1 MALIAT
7 EPKLTEGIPPE
18 HIAIVTREVTRL
30 ARIQSLA
37 PSADAMKT
45 LASKNISSSQDV
57 LNTPPGNFMA
67 AMKGSITEKEAT
79 LVIANAVSIKLR
91 NENLLVDLLQLVKGS
106 GLSVLDGEEMP
117 STRRFQVQSFLDNS
131 GTNLSL
137 ENLFGSMDQSI
148 SNPSSTVYSPASYFV
163 ELLMYLRNN
172 NLDPQTLNSHASVK
186 GEPDSIKNTPL
197 EFLFRRRPDLGD
209 LELTPEN
216 TDTVLPYIDLANE
229 VMESF
234 IVNLPEFRGDA
245 NVPKQ
250 VTLDAFNVGSE
261 DTQELLSQ
269 PQNVNENAYR
279 ELASAVYPTSLP
291 YHHPL
296 DTQRV
301 FLDFLKVN
309 RKDLLDAF
317 RPHPPKPADNQINN
331 YQRQALDNQ
340 VNCEVIG
347 LVQEEFLILTKKV
360 FWPLNFFEVTEGIQL
375 SDEEYER
382 RVGLRSP
389 WECWGYRDQKSLF
402 ATDRSGLQ
410 FVKAQLLQRAGIAYT
425 DLVDIVQTN
434 FANPK
439 LPTGKSK
446 TIFDQLRFSYR
457 FLQTLVD
464 PGSTGPSRYG
474 RLADFLIRSQHLLSL
489 GASIQ
494 SLGATNENGSA
505 STTGTQ
511 RSGRIKD
518 QDLKNWVINNFE
530 RMGQI
535 TVLESGEG
543 PTLEVSGLVMVVNTG
558 PSASNLQPMNS
569 VLSPQGDVKDA
580 SGNTIARVIISGK
593 VLYGNPVDQITLN
606 AKFPALN
613 FSLIPSM
620 PPPTSHPV
628 PWMIADGFLKKRS
641 QPPAIVE
648 WIINEGRGGSGSI
661 ENVTL
666 SHLDGSPLSI
676 IEWDRLHRF
685 IRIWRKLGWTITET
699 DRALTGLSVKKDQA
713 SQRSSQPVP
722 NGDLNTE
729 TFSDLITFDDFVDSP
744 SSGNGGG
751 GGGDE
756 DDGSFSPGP
765 NLALADI
772 TVSVI
777 EQLAAVK
784 QILPMTSL
792 TVEQLLIFWT
802 AMSSRGKSSLYYRL
816 FFTRNLR
823 NTDAAFGPDPNG
835 DYFTGKPQTI
845 RGHRVMIMA
854 ALSLSMD
861 DIEFLL
867 PSTVDDILNMDNLSA
882 IYRCSLMASVL
893 GVKISDLTQIINGIG
908 NPFASPVACLTVL
921 QTWEKMKS
929 IPFPWEE
936 LRYILDS
943 VPSPTDPLAPTK
955 LDSLRV
961 SKELHDG
968 ITDIQNSHPFIDKES
983 EATDDL
989 IANTVGLIFSSQIAA
1004 GVLGLIHG
1012 TTVYTTSTAPI
1023 VLDENFPDMVAKSV
1037 PGKKIAYT
1045 VPAASNSDKKAST
1058 NPPKLQVT
1066 GILTEAEID
1075 NSQSAIT
1082 IAWTKAVDSVC
1093 AQSNNFFYDNLA
1105 GIFPD
1110 ESDVSNRNLL
1120 AGDIAPSS
1128 EVKKAPNGTAPA
1140 TNPAPAPEIP
1150 QPEPTTG
1157 RKALYFLKF
1166 FIPFLQETL
1175 AHSFVITTVASE
1187 AGFQDHTLAKTMLEN
1202 IVVLDDSG
1210 QSAIQFLLQTVGSS
1224 ADMWQG
1230 YMSPNTPTE
1239 TVDKYIFY
1247 LPDGPKPPPLAID
1260 GATKPFIS
1268 KPVGTVKMWQTEPIT
1283 LDSTKVYTRI
1293 LPGDLWWK
1301 PGKSPRSNIPDSN
1314 FLPDFATGQMFSL
1327 FEKLKKLAL
1336 LLNRFKLSSDEIRYM
1351 NGHSGRNEP
1360 FDGLTFNNLADIA
1373 HWERIYSFT
1382 TLRNSLPANQP
1393 KGLLDLFAWSTT
1405 NAGADGD
1412 DRTQLAQQ
1420 ISDVTSWPIYMLIPM
1435 LTGINFSTGKASSF
1449 RDEQI
1454 LYRLQKLVAL
1464 ANQLKVDVPR
1474 LFAWASPLGTG
1485 TRDYFR
1491 YSAVAQDI
1499 QRVARSRF
1507 SLTSWA
1513 DAVRPMNDKLREN
1526 QKSGLISYLLVQQDL
1541 VEEANITDADSL
1553 FEYFLIDVNMTPLVQ
1568 TSRIKQAIS
1577 TVQLYIQRC
1586 MLGLEEDK
1594 GVKVSALNRPR
1605 WEWMQKYRVWEAN
1618 RKIYLYPENWIEP
1631 TLRDDKSEF
1640 FKQLESALLQKDLNN
1655 NVVYE
1660 AIRSFLYQVDTVSN
1674 LEAIGLYVDFQ
1685 DGNRVHIVARTRT
1698 SPLGYFYNSFL
1709 PADGGYWKG
1718 WKTMA
1723 VDIPHYTIP
1732 ETGMIGNYV
1741 SPIVYNG
1748 RVIIFVAQILNH
1760 VIPADTNKP
1769 HLKATLDDVRNAS
1782 IGDVT
1787 PRNAWEIQM
1796 SWTEYRNGKWTAR
1809 QTCPSS
1815 YIDIPVNQDDVAK
1828 YSDLSNKAGQEAAAR
1843 LVDFTT
1849 AQTKL
1854 SAALGADSATV
1865 EGSQKDVDDAQK
1877 ALTAANIKAQHA
1889 SLTVFRL
1896 KTDLDLGPAT
1906 IESYRFVPSLAQEAG
1921 SEPTTPASA
1930 VRIYVSKF
1938 RSNVV
1943 SQPFY
1948 HKYIHQLIVSSAGS
1962 GDVAKVFSALGGI
1975 ETNSTKDFQDA
1986 FGGSNGTFNEL
1997 GSIYSL
2003 YNWELGLHAP
2013 MTLIDRLHKA
2023 QQYEQALNVCHYV
2036 FNPLNANDLNLA
2048 NGSKDIGRFWV
2059 FPPFKS
2065 IQRATVESIFA
2076 KLQPGN
2082 PDPAIT
2088 AWRKSPFNPHVVAR
2102 NRPQAYMKWIVMTYI
2117 KILIDYGDSLFRQ
2130 NTLETIPLAIQLYV
2144 LASHI
2149 YGPRG
2154 KIVPRRDENIKA
2166 ATYNQ
2171 LATQFDAF
2179 GNAMVQLEE
2188 AFPFSNQTPLP
2199 INRIQATEKDVQ
2211 LANIFGGAGSLYFAI
2226 PDNPD
2231 LRALADTIDDRLFKI
2246 RHSQDINGVF
2256 RQLPLFEPPID
2267 PALLVQATGQGLSI
2281 SSVLSSLNGPMPTC
2295 RFFYLLNKALE
2306 LASET
2311 KSLGNALLSV
2321 SEKKDAETYSALLA
2335 SHELASQTAV
2345 MDLKK
2350 LAVEDAKHSLAQLQY
2365 QRRAP
2370 VSRLTYF
2377 INLVGGNLSG
2387 VPDLDREFLELDAK
2401 IETPVS
2407 SGGFALSPM
2416 ESQEMQL
2423 AGSIADV
2430 NILVGSLET
2439 AAGLLYAIPTLMMNG
2454 SPIGIGTSAVI
2465 NGQNFG
2471 ALASSYAKGI
2481 GIGVENMQYQTNS
2494 LTKKGQYQ
2502 RALQDRIMQ
2511 ANNAGYEI
2519 SQIDKQITAAKIR
2532 IDMANKEIE
2541 LQQSTIDQSQERV
2554 DFVRNK
2560 YSNAELYS
2568 WMEGQTKTLFY
2579 NSYSQA
2585 FALAQ
2590 KAEKAFKFERPQ
2602 KTSTSYIQQ
2611 GYWDVSRNGLLSGEG
2626 LYLAL
2631 KNLESA
2637 YQDERGY
2644 DYEVSKPISLRRL
2657 DPLALISLREGGSA
2671 KFSIPE
2677 ILFDMDFPGHYLRR
2691 LKGVSITMPCIV
2703 GPYTGIN
2710 ATLTLTNSKYRISP
2724 STTPQYV
2731 ETIDSSS
2738 ATDPHFAIVSVP
2750 IKSIAVS
2757 GGQNDNGVLE
2767 LDFRDECSRYLP

>member
-1 MALIAT
+1 MLPYSPLLHSRLIRHDLHTSLATPVSETEICEHAFDVSQPPNHLGAAMAAIAIEGALAFLAPILKEVEPFVEGVVRDVIKKAMTDWQAAHPGQTVWDVFLGAVKKLFDSKTALQDVFNKLHLAGFVAKISNMSAQLVKSVNADPNVKTTNELAIHWDTAKIASVLEDGLKNTASAIRSKIFNHEPTGVIQGQVDAGKTPLVVQSQVVKDGVQTVLSRMDSKDMADKSPMALIAT

-79 LVIANAVSIKLR
+79 LVIANAVSIKIR

-317 RPHPPKPADNQINN
+317 RPHPPKPADNVLDAAKAQATRIDSTTSLLEQINN

-569 VLSPQGDVKDA
+569 GPVFGILDPKNGGRILDSAGVEYNSAPVGVLSPQGDVKDA

-867 PSTVDDILNMDNLSA
+867 PSTGEISNVANGVGTVLHDISKIATRVDDILSMDNLSA

-1075 NSQSAIT
+1075 SLKAVVAQTKDIALEKMKPHNAKAANGIPADSQSAIT
-1082 IAWTKAVDSVC
+1082 IAWTKAVD
-1093 AQSNNFFYDNLA
+1093 
-1105 GIFPD
+1105 
-1110 ESDVSNRNLL
+1110 
-1120 AGDIAPSS
+1120 
-1128 EVKKAPNGTAPA
+1128 
-1140 TNPAPAPEIP
+1140 
-1150 QPEPTTG
+1150 
-1157 RKALYFLKF
+1157 
-1166 FIPFLQETL
+1166 
-1175 AHSFVITTVASE
+1175 
-1187 AGFQDHTLAKTMLEN
+1187 
-1202 IVVLDDSG
+1202 
-1210 QSAIQFLLQTVGSS
+1210 
-1224 ADMWQG
+1224 
-1230 YMSPNTPTE
+1230 
-1239 TVDKYIFY
+1239 
-1247 LPDGPKPPPLAID
+1247 
-1260 GATKPFIS
+1260 
-1268 KPVGTVKMWQTEPIT
+1268 
-1283 LDSTKVYTRI
+1283 
-1293 LPGDLWWK
+1293 
-1301 PGKSPRSNIPDSN
+1301 
-1314 FLPDFATGQMFSL
+1314 
-1327 FEKLKKLAL
+1327 
-1336 LLNRFKLSSDEIRYM
+1336 RY
-1351 NGHSGRNEP
+1351 
-1360 FDGLTFNNLADIA
+1360 
-1373 HWERIYSFT
+1373 
-1382 TLRNSLPANQP
+1382 
-1393 KGLLDLFAWSTT
+1393 
-1405 NAGADGD
+1405 
-1412 DRTQLAQQ
+1412 
-1420 ISDVTSWPIYMLIPM
+1420 V
-1435 LTGINFSTGKASSF
+1435 
-1449 RDEQI
+1449 
-1454 LYRLQKLVAL
+1454 QK
-1464 ANQLKVDVPR
+1464 
-1474 LFAWASPLGTG
+1474 
-1485 TRDYFR
+1485 
-1491 YSAVAQDI
+1491 
-1499 QRVARSRF
+1499 
-1507 SLTSWA
+1507 
-1513 DAVRPMNDKLREN
+1513 
-1526 QKSGLISYLLVQQDL
+1526 
-1541 VEEANITDADSL
+1541 
-1553 FEYFLIDVNMTPLVQ
+1553 
-1568 TSRIKQAIS
+1568 
-1577 TVQLYIQRC
+1577 
-1586 MLGLEEDK
+1586 
-1594 GVKVSALNRPR
+1594 
-1605 WEWMQKYRVWEAN
+1605 
-1618 RKIYLYPENWIEP
+1618 
-1631 TLRDDKSEF
+1631 
-1640 FKQLESALLQKDLNN
+1640 
-1655 NVVYE
+1655 
-1660 AIRSFLYQVDTVSN
+1660 
-1674 LEAIGLYVDFQ
+1674 
-1685 DGNRVHIVARTRT
+1685 
-1698 SPLGYFYNSFL
+1698 
-1709 PADGGYWKG
+1709 
-1718 WKTMA
+1718 
-1723 VDIPHYTIP
+1723 
-1732 ETGMIGNYV
+1732 
-1741 SPIVYNG
+1741 
-1748 RVIIFVAQILNH
+1748 
-1760 VIPADTNKP
+1760 
-1769 HLKATLDDVRNAS
+1769 
-1782 IGDVT
+1782 
-1787 PRNAWEIQM
+1787 
-1796 SWTEYRNGKWTAR
+1796 
-1809 QTCPSS
+1809 
-1815 YIDIPVNQDDVAK
+1815 
-1828 YSDLSNKAGQEAAAR
+1828 
-1843 LVDFTT
+1843 
-1849 AQTKL
+1849 
-1854 SAALGADSATV
+1854 
-1865 EGSQKDVDDAQK
+1865 
-1877 ALTAANIKAQHA
+1877 
-1889 SLTVFRL
+1889 
-1896 KTDLDLGPAT
+1896 
-1906 IESYRFVPSLAQEAG
+1906 
-1921 SEPTTPASA
+1921 
-1930 VRIYVSKF
+1930 
-1938 RSNVV
+1938 
-1943 SQPFY
+1943 
-1948 HKYIHQLIVSSAGS
+1948 
-1962 GDVAKVFSALGGI
+1962 
-1975 ETNSTKDFQDA
+1975 
-1986 FGGSNGTFNEL
+1986 
-1997 GSIYSL
+1997 
-2003 YNWELGLHAP
+2003 
-2013 MTLIDRLHKA
+2013 
-2023 QQYEQALNVCHYV
+2023 
-2036 FNPLNANDLNLA
+2036 
-2048 NGSKDIGRFWV
+2048 
-2059 FPPFKS
+2059 
-2065 IQRATVESIFA
+2065 
-2076 KLQPGN
+2076 
-2082 PDPAIT
+2082 
-2088 AWRKSPFNPHVVAR
+2088 
-2102 NRPQAYMKWIVMTYI
+2102 
-2117 KILIDYGDSLFRQ
+2117 
-2130 NTLETIPLAIQLYV
+2130 
-2144 LASHI
+2144 
-2149 YGPRG
+2149 
-2154 KIVPRRDENIKA
+2154 
-2166 ATYNQ
+2166 
-2171 LATQFDAF
+2171 
-2179 GNAMVQLEE
+2179 
-2188 AFPFSNQTPLP
+2188 
-2199 INRIQATEKDVQ
+2199 
-2211 LANIFGGAGSLYFAI
+2211 
-2226 PDNPD
+2226 
-2231 LRALADTIDDRLFKI
+2231 
-2246 RHSQDINGVF
+2246 
-2256 RQLPLFEPPID
+2256 
-2267 PALLVQATGQGLSI
+2267 
-2281 SSVLSSLNGPMPTC
+2281 
-2295 RFFYLLNKALE
+2295 
-2306 LASET
+2306 
-2311 KSLGNALLSV
+2311 
-2321 SEKKDAETYSALLA
+2321 
-2335 SHELASQTAV
+2335 
-2345 MDLKK
+2345 
-2350 LAVEDAKHSLAQLQY
+2350 
-2365 QRRAP
+2365 
-2370 VSRLTYF
+2370 
-2377 INLVGGNLSG
+2377 
-2387 VPDLDREFLELDAK
+2387 
-2401 IETPVS
+2401 
-2407 SGGFALSPM
+2407 
-2416 ESQEMQL
+2416 
-2423 AGSIADV
+2423 
-2430 NILVGSLET
+2430 
-2439 AAGLLYAIPTLMMNG
+2439 
-2454 SPIGIGTSAVI
+2454 
-2465 NGQNFG
+2465 
-2471 ALASSYAKGI
+2471 
-2481 GIGVENMQYQTNS
+2481 
-2494 LTKKGQYQ
+2494 
-2502 RALQDRIMQ
+2502 
-2511 ANNAGYEI
+2511 
-2519 SQIDKQITAAKIR
+2519 
-2532 IDMANKEIE
+2532 
-2541 LQQSTIDQSQERV
+2541 
-2554 DFVRNK
+2554 
-2560 YSNAELYS
+2560 
-2568 WMEGQTKTLFY
+2568 
-2579 NSYSQA
+2579 
-2585 FALAQ
+2585 
-2590 KAEKAFKFERPQ
+2590 
-2602 KTSTSYIQQ
+2602 
-2611 GYWDVSRNGLLSGEG
+2611 
-2626 LYLAL
+2626 
-2631 KNLESA
+2631 
-2637 YQDERGY
+2637 
-2644 DYEVSKPISLRRL
+2644 
-2657 DPLALISLREGGSA
+2657 
-2671 KFSIPE
+2671 
-2677 ILFDMDFPGHYLRR
+2677 
-2691 LKGVSITMPCIV
+2691 
-2703 GPYTGIN
+2703 
-2710 ATLTLTNSKYRISP
+2710 
-2724 STTPQYV
+2724 
-2731 ETIDSSS
+2731 
-2738 ATDPHFAIVSVP
+2738 
-2750 IKSIAVS
+2750 
-2757 GGQNDNGVLE
+2757 
-2767 LDFRDECSRYLP
+2767 